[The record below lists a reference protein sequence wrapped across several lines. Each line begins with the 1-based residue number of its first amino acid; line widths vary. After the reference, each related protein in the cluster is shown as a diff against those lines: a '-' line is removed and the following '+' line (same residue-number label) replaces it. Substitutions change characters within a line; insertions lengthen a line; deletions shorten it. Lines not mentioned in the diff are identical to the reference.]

1 MTTHVIQIGRQ
12 RFVCGLFWQSLSRRH
27 ELRKEAIE
35 LAKKLNFDLM
45 VLRIE
50 HGVAAAGFA
59 NVREGAQAGLA
70 SLGVIVA
77 KTIALQGAFYD
88 GRQQSAPNWLG
99 AFSLPDNRWAYFAV
113 RDGSF
118 LPNGD
123 WIGSADEVFERLN
136 SDYGLGGWN
145 TVIGDPEIESMGF
158 HNFYP
163 RRIADLLESRHG
175 RLSVPR
181 WTRLRP
187 VKTTVSWP
195 VLGFAVSLGVAA
207 IGGSMWYSHYR
218 AVQDAERARA
228 LALARARLKLRPPSA
243 VAHPWASI
251 AVPDAFAHAC
261 QQHFTELAPGGW
273 ALDRYVCATK
283 GVDYRWSRNGSTAAL
298 LLARAPDA
306 QFDSTGEHASLN
318 EPADMGA
325 ARDEDLL
332 PGREVRTLLF
342 TRSQM
347 LNVPLTLAPIPG
359 GAPQGALAP
368 VGSSAP
374 AVPPWNQWRLQAKFG
389 GLPPEQFVSM
399 LNAAGVRVV
408 KLTYQA
414 GEWSAE
420 GVVYAN

>member
-1 MTTHVIQIGRQ
+1 MATHVIQIGRQ

-27 ELRKEAIE
+27 ELRKEALE

-45 VLRIE
+45 VLRIDR
-50 HGVAAAGFA
+50 GVAAVGFA
-59 NVREGAQAGLA
+59 NAREGAQSGLP

-77 KTIALQGAFYD
+77 KTIAQQGAFFE

-99 AFSLPDNRWAYFAV
+99 AFKLSDGRWAYFAV

-123 WIGSADEVFERLN
+123 WVGSGEEVLERLN

-163 RRIADLLESRHG
+163 RRIGDLIESRHG
-175 RLSVPR
+175 RVSAPR

-187 VKTTVSWP
+187 VRTTVSWP
-195 VLGFAVSLGVAA
+195 VVGLAAGVAVAA
-207 IGGSMWYSHYR
+207 IGGSAWFSHYR
-218 AVQDAERARA
+218 AQQEAGRERA
-228 LALARARLKLRPPSA
+228 LALARARLKLGAHPP
-243 VAHPWASI
+243 VTHPWASQ
-251 AVPDAFAHAC
+251 AVPTEFAREC
-261 QQHFTELAPGGW
+261 QRHFRFIAPAGW
-273 ALDRYVCATK
+273 SLERYVCAAK
-283 GVDYRWSRNGSTAAL
+283 GVDYTWSRNGSTAAL
-298 LLARAPDA
+298 LLARAPMA
-306 QFDSTGEHASLN
+306 QFDSTGDHASLS
-318 EPADMGA
+318 EAFDMGA
-325 ARDEDLL
+325 TRDEPLL
-332 PGREVRTLLF
+332 PGRSVKAFLF

-347 LNVPLTLAPIPG
+347 LNVPLTLAPIA
-359 GAPQGALAP
+359 APAGQGALAP
-368 VGSSAP
+368 VGGSAP
-374 AVPPWNQWRLQAKFG
+374 AAPSWNQWRMQVKFG
-389 GLPPEQFVSM
+389 GLPPEHFMPM
-399 LNAAGVRVV
+399 LSAAGVRLV